1 MSAAQ
6 IKALARVTM
15 AQFAILADEAISAD
29 PSLRGEKLSAALMAK
44 LDEPA
49 PTTTIDEKPTKI
61 IDEATSDTTTV
72 AASFGAASS
81 YTLVESTSTNF
92 RKFKF
97 QLPYFARPRV
107 IRRMS
112 DVEASR
118 WIVGAVWHNLSERF
132 TRRQM

>member
-29 PSLRGEKLSAALMAK
+29 PSLRGEKLTAALMAK

-49 PTTTIDEKPTKI
+49 PTTIDEKHTKI
-61 IDEATSDTTTV
+61 IDEATSATTTV

-81 YTLVESTSTNF
+81 YTLVDSTSTNF

-97 QLPYFARPRV
+97 NFPICPTTCHTA
-107 IRRMS
+107 
-112 DVEASR
+112 DVR
-118 WIVGAVWHNLSERF
+118 C
-132 TRRQM
+132 